1 MFKALIILAYVAA
14 TSLGLIVLK
23 LSTAN
28 GLPIS
33 YMNDKLIFNF
43 NFLSILGIL
52 LYGTS
57 FLIYFYLISK
67 FDLGYIIPLTTALVY
82 VVIFLASFIIFKES
96 FTSLKILGIG
106 LILVGLFFLNSS
118 K

>member
-1 MFKALIILAYVAA
+1 MSKYFIIFLYVAT
-14 TSLGLIVLK
+14 TSIGLITLK
-23 LSTAN
+23 LSTTS

-33 YMNDKLIFNF
+33 YINDKLVYNF
-43 NFLSILGIL
+43 NLLNVLGIL
-52 LYGTS
+52 FYGIS

-82 VVIFLASFIIFKES
+82 TVIFVASFVIFKES
-96 FTSLKILGIG
+96 FTAFKILGIG